1 MSDFVLSDHGTLAIL
16 VPLSEE
22 AHDWVDDN
30 LGDDALWYGRGIAI
44 EARYVGAILEGI
56 TSDGL
61 TVEE

>member
-1 MSDFVLSDHGTLAIL
+1 MSDFEFYDHGSIVIL

-30 LGDDALWYGRGIAI
+30 LGEDVLWYGRGIAI
-44 EARYVGAILEGI
+44 EPRYVGDILEGI
-56 TSDGL
+56 TGDGL

>member
-1 MSDFVLSDHGTLAIL
+1 MNDFELHNHGTVAIL

-22 AHDWVDDN
+22 AHDWIDEN
-30 LGDDALWYGRGIAI
+30 LGEGAIWYGRGIAI
-44 EARYVGAILEGI
+44 EPRYVGGLLEGI

>member
-1 MSDFVLSDHGTLAIL
+1 MSDFFLSDQGSLAIL

-22 AHDWVDDN
+22 AHDWIDEN
-30 LGDDALWYGRGIAI
+30 LGEGAIWYGRGIAI
-44 EARYVGAILEGI
+44 EPRYVGGLLEGI